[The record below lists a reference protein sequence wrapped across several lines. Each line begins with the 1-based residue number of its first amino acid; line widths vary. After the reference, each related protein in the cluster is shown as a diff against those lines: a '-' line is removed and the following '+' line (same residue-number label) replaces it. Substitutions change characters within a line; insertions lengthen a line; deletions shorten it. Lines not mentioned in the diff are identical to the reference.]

1 MLAVLEQNP
10 SLQWSQLVEA
20 IAIEKERPS
29 DTDEIIVDKETGEIT
44 DSDGLVDF
52 KL

>member
-10 SLQWSQLVEA
+10 SMQWSQLVQS
-20 IAIEKERPS
+20 ITIEDDRPS
-29 DTDEIIVDKETGEIT
+29 DTDEIIVDEASEILN
-44 DSDGLVDF
+44 SDELVDF

>member
-10 SLQWSQLVEA
+10 SMLWSQLVQS
-20 IAIEKERPS
+20 IAIEDDRPS
-29 DTDEIIVDKETGEIT
+29 DIDEIIVDEDAGEILN
-44 DSDGLVDF
+44 SDELADF